1 MSDKRRK
8 QDALGRCLSGLKG
21 DPALAQRILRLARE
35 ERRMRRKMPAAL
47 VAALVLLLVTS
58 VAFAATKGFGILDFR
73 PEQKE
78 NAAYVERI
86 LSLDQSFSCDS
97 FTMTL
102 NEAIYDG
109 QELSFAMD
117 IEPVEGGQPVYVIPH
132 VYAAQGGR
140 QLACEMTQGY
150 GEIGGDGFWIPFVHP
165 FSASFDGGEPEPI
178 GASYALADA
187 AQGEVEWTIELEMLT
202 PNWPV
207 RFAEYGEPMI
217 GEEAWSDAQ
226 YEEYE
231 RMFARAYEEK
241 TILLDEYGGIA
252 MYASCVPQADG
263 VDGGKKSWEELL
275 QNLLTT
281 EAFARRQETAFQFK
295 TPANKP

>member
-1 MSDKRRK
+1 MSDKRRE
-8 QDALGRCLSGLKG
+8 QDALERCLSGLEG
-21 DPALAQRILRLARE
+21 DPQLAQRILRLARE
-35 ERRMRRKMPAAL
+35 ERRMKRKMPAAL

-73 PEQKE
+73 PEQRE

-86 LSLDQSFSCDS
+86 LSLDQAFLCDA

-102 NEAIYDG
+102 NEAVYDG

-117 IEPVEGGQPVYVIPH
+117 IAPAEGGKPVYVIPH
-132 VYAAQGGR
+132 VYAEQGGR
-140 QLACEMTQGY
+140 RLACEMTRGY

-178 GASYALADA
+178 GAGYTLADA
-187 AQGEVEWTIELEMLT
+187 ARGEVEWTIELEMLA

-217 GEEAWSDAQ
+217 GEEPWSDAD
-226 YEEYE
+226 YE
-231 RMFARAYEEK
+231 RYEAMFARAYAEG
-241 TILLDEYGGIA
+241 TILLDADGGIA

-263 VDGGKKSWEELL
+263 VDGGEKSWEELL

-281 EAFARRQETAFQFK
+281 EAFTRTRETAFQFK
-295 TPANKP
+295 TPADGK